1 MLSKLLY
8 DDGQY
13 EDEQPREIFV
23 WFHASEYLTTVR
35 EIKQIWSAFCN
46 SRWQLKNDNLG
57 IWKHPIHSLG
67 KKNKTDPENYTNCTL
82 VIDAMSIKKLQLWVL
97 SKQKVVEVVDPIVH
111 LAVGT
116 CIRKRWKALVS
127 FHLTKGLKSETQ
139 KTIALDAIELLCYV
153 GLNVRLVIVVPLFW
167 QL

>member
-13 EDEQPREIFV
+13 EDEHPREIFV
-23 WFHASEYLTTVR
+23 GFYASEYLTTVR

-46 SRWQLKNDNLG
+46 SRWQMKNDNLG
-57 IWKHPIHSLG
+57 IWKRPIHSLG

-82 VIDAMSIKKLQLWVL
+82 VIDAMSIKKHQQWVL
-97 SKQKVVEVVDPIVH
+97 SKQKVVEVVDLIVH

-116 CIRKRWKALVS
+116 CIRKSWKTPVS

-139 KTIALDAIELLCYV
+139 
-153 GLNVRLVIVVPLFW
+153 RH
-167 QL
+167 